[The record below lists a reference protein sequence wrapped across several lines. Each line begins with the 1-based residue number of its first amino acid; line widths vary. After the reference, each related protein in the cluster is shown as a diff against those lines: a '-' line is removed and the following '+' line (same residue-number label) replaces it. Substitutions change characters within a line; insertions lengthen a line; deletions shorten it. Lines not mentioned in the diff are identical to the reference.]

1 MFVERYS
8 HVMHLVSSLRGTLR
22 EGTDFFDA
30 LMACFPAGTVSG
42 APKVRAMQIID
53 ELEPSRRGIY
63 AGAIMYLD
71 FSGNL
76 DCCIALRT
84 LVAKNGR
91 AHIQAGGGVVA
102 DSVPENEYQE
112 TVNKARAIV
121 TALEIAHSGE
131 AGADRRS
138 AGNRV
143 KRKRK
148 S

>member
-1 MFVERYS
+1 
-8 HVMHLVSSLRGTLR
+8 
-22 EGTDFFDA
+22 
-30 LMACFPAGTVSG
+30 
-42 APKVRAMQIID
+42 MQIID

-91 AHIQAGGGVVA
+91 SYIQAGGGVVA

-121 TALEIAHSGE
+121 TALEIAHNG
-131 AGADRRS
+131 GASDTGKKPARQS
-138 AGNRV
+138 AQKHKNR
-143 KRKRK
+143 KK